1 MDHMGSYEMS
11 WYYNNQLFD
20 QAPEEYLGFVYEI
33 TDTLNQKYYIG
44 KKLFWTTRKL
54 PPLKGRKNKRHK
66 RVETD
71 WREYYG
77 SSDALNAERQLIGNQ
92 YFKRKILIMCENKN
106 QMSYF
111 ETREQFARD
120 VLLDKSYY
128 NAFIG
133 CKITAKGLRNEDV

>member
-1 MDHMGSYEMS
+1 MS

-71 WREYYG
+71 WREYYS
-77 SSDALNAERQLIGNQ
+77 SSDALNAERKLIGNQ

-111 ETREQFARD
+111 EAREQFARD
-120 VLLDKSYY
+120 VLLDKNYY
-128 NAFIG
+128 NGFIG
-133 CKITAKGLRNEDV
+133 CKISAKGLKNEDV

>member
-1 MDHMGSYEMS
+1 MNWH
-11 WYYNNQLFD
+11 YNNQILD
-20 QAPEEYLGFVYEI
+20 VAPEEYLGFVYEI
-33 TDTLNQKYYIG
+33 TDLVNKKLYIG

-54 PPLKGRKNKRHK
+54 PPLKGRVNKRHR

-71 WREYYG
+71 WRDYYG
-77 SSDALNAERQLIGNQ
+77 SSEALNAVRAVIGNQ
-92 YFKRKILIMCENKN
+92 QFERRILIMCANKN

-128 NAFIG
+128 NGIIA
-133 CKITAKGLRNEDV
+133 CKITSRGLK